1 MRLIRLLKNDIAR
14 EAQDWV
20 NSGAITEAQAEQICS
35 RYAVDYHQVNNSSF
49 GYRTLVG
56 LGYLFIGLSVIT
68 LLGANWDDIPR
79 ALRMACLVVL
89 TLGTQ
94 AYAIKT
100 YIVDKGSSATGIFLL
115 GNMFYG
121 ASIILIAQTYHL
133 GEHMPDGVFWWALG
147 CLPFGVILNNAILT
161 LQALILGLTW
171 FIMETQAGFYPTT
184 FPLFIGASL
193 LVLYRGKT
201 SFMLFLTAMASL
213 AIWFEYSLSELW
225 RDTRRFE
232 FQPELVAVSVA
243 VCLLAY
249 VCSQWLGQKQSVK
262 AQDYAASLSLWCLRL
277 GLIFMLVMSFVGP
290 WKELLKATWDNS
302 ASMYGFIIAL
312 TLLSLILAG
321 KTKQLKPVSCAVALY
336 VVALLTV
343 IHTDDPVY
351 AIYFQAASNLLLVAL
366 GIWLIARGIHSG
378 ISHYFF
384 LGVGAIL
391 LTALLRYIDLI
402 GDYVGGAALF
412 MLFALLL
419 LGAAR
424 YWKNYQSTERL
435 T

>member
-1 MRLIRLLKNDIAR
+1 MRLIRLLKNEIAR
-14 EAQDWV
+14 EAKSWV
-20 NSGAITEAQAEQICS
+20 NNGTITEAQAEKICNQ
-35 RYAVDYHQVNNSSF
+35 YAIDYHQVNNSSF
-49 GYRTLVG
+49 GYRTLIG
-56 LGYLFIGLSVIT
+56 LGYLFIGLSIIT

-79 ALRMACLVVL
+79 ALRMCSLIAL
-89 TLGTQ
+89 TMGTQ

-100 YIVDKGSSATGIFLL
+100 YFLNNGSSATGVFLL

-121 ASIILIAQTYHL
+121 ASIILIAQIYHL

-171 FIMETQAGFYPTT
+171 FVMETQAGFYPMA

-201 SFMLFLTAMASL
+201 SLILFLTAMASIV
-213 AIWFEYSLSELW
+213 IWFEYSLSELW

-232 FQPELVAVSVA
+232 FQPELIAVSVA
-243 VCLLAY
+243 VCVLAH
-249 VCSQWLGQKQSVK
+249 VFSKWLDQKQSVK
-262 AQDYAASLSLWCLRL
+262 AKDYAASLALWCLRF
-277 GLIFMLVMSFVGP
+277 GLIFLLVMSFAGP
-290 WKELLKATWDNS
+290 WEELLQASWHNS

-312 TLLSLILAG
+312 SLLSLLLAG
-321 KTKQLKPVSCAVALY
+321 RTKQLKPVSYFLAFYL
-336 VVALLTV
+336 VALLTV

-351 AIYFQAASNLLLVAL
+351 AIYFQAASNLLLVGL

-424 YWKNYQSTERL
+424 YWKHYQSRERL
-435 T
+435 P